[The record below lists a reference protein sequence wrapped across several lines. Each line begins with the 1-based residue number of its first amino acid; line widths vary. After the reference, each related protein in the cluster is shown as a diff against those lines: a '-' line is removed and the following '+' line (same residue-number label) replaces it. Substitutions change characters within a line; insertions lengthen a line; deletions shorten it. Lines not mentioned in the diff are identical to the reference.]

1 MSGKVSEA
9 ECDTC
14 SGCGE
19 WCLRC
24 KEVFVPCD
32 CSECRP
38 TECSDCDGAD
48 VYVVDVATGRRMR

>member
-24 KEVFVPCD
+24 REVPDNCD
-32 CSECRP
+32 CSEFKP
-38 TECSDCDGAD
+38 AECSDCNGSGVVEEDSD
-48 VYVVDVATGRRMR
+48 VEGE